1 MPTPCNSCLN
11 PPAEQQVCRR
21 SLQRHLP
28 IPERLHRARNH
39 VIGQPIYQAAH
50 VGFSLKPRRDSGA
63 SSLPKCHV
71 RGSPDVSA
79 RFGGCEPA
87 TVRAS
92 LAHSVGIFFSA
103 VMSPSPE
110 VLLAPFLFQLPH
122 TVSVGSKAPPA
133 VSVVPSPDISRGKYS
148 VAPGVSARHKLTDD
162 NVTAAGSD
170 LRAVFEKYESRAN
183 SVNCPEH
190 LADESAPLSADPG
203 SASCDAN
210 ILAREARMDAIHS
223 SRPFG
228 WIEQPNVSL
237 VHVQPWEPSVCRSQ
251 S

>member
-11 PPAEQQVCRR
+11 PPAEQQVCRS
-21 SLQRHLP
+21 SLQWHLP
-28 IPERLHRARNH
+28 IPERLHRTRNQ

-50 VGFSLKPRRDSGA
+50 MGFSLKPRRASG
-63 SSLPKCHV
+63 SNSLPKCHV
-71 RGSPDVSA
+71 SGSPDVSA
-79 RFGGCEPA
+79 RFGGCDPA

-92 LAHSVGIFFSA
+92 LAHSVGIFFNA

-110 VLLAPFLFQLPH
+110 VLLAPFLFQLPQ
-122 TVSVGSKAPPA
+122 TVSVGSKAPPP
-133 VSVVPSPDISRGKYS
+133 VTVVPRADISRGKYS
-148 VAPGVSARHKLTDD
+148 VAPGVPARHKLADD
-162 NVTAAGSD
+162 NVTPSGPD
-170 LRAVFEKYESRAN
+170 LRAVFEKHESRLN

-190 LADESAPLSADPG
+190 LADESASLSTDPG
-203 SASCDAN
+203 PSSCDAN
-210 ILAREARMDAIHS
+210 ILARETRMEAIHS

-237 VHVQPWEPSVCRSQ
+237 VHVQPREPSVCCSQ